1 LQQTNLYKR
10 AQALRPAD
18 IMLSCLGFKL
28 SIKNRPG
35 TSLIR
40 RLDQS

>member
-18 IMLSCLGFKL
+18 ILLSC
-28 SIKNRPG
+28 PG
-35 TSLIR
+35 L
-40 RLDQS
+40 

>member
-18 IMLSCLGFKL
+18 IMLSCDGL
-28 SIKNRPG
+28 
-35 TSLIR
+35 
-40 RLDQS
+40 